1 MTLKTYETV
10 LVEKDGPITW
20 VTLNRPEKRNA
31 MSPQLCFDMVDVL
44 TEVDTDPECLVM
56 VLTGAGESFTGG
68 MDLREFFRALDD
80 KPREQALAREADQR
94 WNWRKLSNLSKP
106 TIAMVNGYCIG
117 GGFTQTLCCDFA
129 LAAEDATFCLSEV
142 NWGILPG
149 GLVSKKLVEALRFRD
164 AMLYACTGR
173 TFDGRRAAEIGMV
186 NFAVPKEKLR
196 EETVALARELMEKN
210 PEVLRATKQ
219 ALRAVRTMSDDQ
231 AFDYL
236 AAKSAEIKM
245 RDKENAY
252 HHGLKQFIDDK
263 SYKPTF
269 SAYDREKASRD

>member
-106 TIAMVNGYCIG
+106 TIAMVNGYCFG
-117 GGFTQTLCCDFA
+117 GGFIPLTGCDFA
-129 LAAEDATFCLSEV
+129 IADEEAIFGLSEV
-142 NWGILPG
+142 NWGIIPG
-149 GLVSKKLVEALRFRD
+149 GLVSKVVCELMSYRKALY
-164 AMLYACTGR
+164 YACTGD
-173 TFDGRRAAEIGMV
+173 TFTGKEAEEMGV
-186 NFAVPKEKLR
+186 VTFAVPKDQLR
-196 EETVALARELMEKN
+196 DRVIQLANNLMEKS
-210 PEVLRATKQ
+210 PVIVRSTKECIKG
-219 ALRAVRTMSDDQ
+219 VRDMSVDQ
-231 AFDYL
+231 AYDYI
-236 AAKSAEIKM
+236 AAKQEQARF
-245 RDKENAY
+245 RDKEGIRSK
-252 HHGLKQFIDDK
+252 GLMEFLDNKTYRPGLAAVK
-263 SYKPTF
+263 
-269 SAYDREKASRD
+269 REG

>member
-68 MDLREFFRALDD
+68 MDLREFFRAPDD

-106 TIAMVNGYCIG
+106 TIAMVNGYCFG
-117 GGFTQTLCCDFA
+117 GGFIPLTGCDFA
-129 LAAEDATFCLSEV
+129 IADEEAIFGLSEV
-142 NWGILPG
+142 NWGIIPG
-149 GLVSKKLVEALRFRD
+149 GLVSKVVCELMSYRKALY
-164 AMLYACTGR
+164 YACTGD
-173 TFDGRRAAEIGMV
+173 TFTGKEAEEMGV
-186 NFAVPKEKLR
+186 VTFAVPKDQLR
-196 EETVALARELMEKN
+196 DRVIQLANNLMEKS
-210 PEVLRATKQ
+210 PVIVRSTKECIKG
-219 ALRAVRTMSDDQ
+219 VRDMSVDQ
-231 AFDYL
+231 AYDYI
-236 AAKSAEIKM
+236 AAKQEQARF
-245 RDKENAY
+245 RDKE
-252 HHGLKQFIDDK
+252 GTRSRGMSEFLDVK
-263 SYKPTF
+263 SYRPGLAAVKGP
-269 SAYDREKASRD
+269 E